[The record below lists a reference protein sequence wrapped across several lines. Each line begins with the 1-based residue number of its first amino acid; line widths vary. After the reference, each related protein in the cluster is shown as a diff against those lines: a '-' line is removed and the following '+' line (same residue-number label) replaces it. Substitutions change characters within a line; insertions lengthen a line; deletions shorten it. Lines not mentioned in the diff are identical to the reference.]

1 MNLVKAV
8 FYCVN
13 IGGETVVTQ
22 PYAVFLS
29 CFEEKNAEDL
39 SEISEDISEQFT
51 EIIISENQLSD
62 IRKVYDFL
70 NEMEVSDEEN

>member
-1 MNLVKAV
+1 MR
-8 FYCVN
+8 F
-13 IGGETVVTQ
+13 Q
-22 PYAVFLS
+22 
-29 CFEEKNAEDL
+29 
-39 SEISEDISEQFT
+39 DISEQFP